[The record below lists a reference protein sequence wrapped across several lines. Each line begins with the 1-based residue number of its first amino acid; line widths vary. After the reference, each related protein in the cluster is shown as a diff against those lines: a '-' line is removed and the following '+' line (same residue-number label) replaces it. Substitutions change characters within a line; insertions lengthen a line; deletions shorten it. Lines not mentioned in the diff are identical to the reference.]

1 MEQHKQDLTFLF
13 VDQGQDWS
21 IKAINAAIEKKGTTL
36 PSLSLS
42 SGLVE
47 GSLRNAFYRH
57 CPKYEQIIANF
68 IGVEPSVI
76 WPSRYLKS
84 K

>member
-47 GSLRNAFYRH
+47 GSQNAFTGTARNMN
-57 CPKYEQIIANF
+57 KLLLILSVLNL
-68 IGVEPSVI
+68 PSFGQAAT
-76 WPSRYLKS
+76 
-84 K
+84 